1 MRSIYYAYLRMPM
14 LIRLAIILFS
24 ILLSSAILAHL
35 LETKTFP
42 TIFEGFYWAV
52 ITAGTVGYGDFTP
65 ESTEV
70 RILAI
75 FLVFIGASF
84 FAFLTVHLAS
94 SVVKREN
101 RFLEGKNMYKNKD
114 HFIIVGWNERA
125 RHTIQALKEQLK
137 SNHIVLIDESLK
149 ENPLYVEGIHFIH
162 AKPSEDHTWMMAHV
176 KQAHTILITAD
187 ANLKEYEADTN
198 TILSILTARGLNPTV
213 SIHAEVL
220 TTEQTS
226 NAIRAG
232 ADHIIHTSNLASH
245 AMVSSLAKEIL

>member
-24 ILLSSAILAHL
+24 ILFSSAVLAHL

-65 ESTEV
+65 ETTRV
-70 RILAI
+70 RLLAI

-94 SVVKREN
+94 SVVKSEN
-101 RFLEGKNMYKNKD
+101 RFFEGKSMYKNKD

-125 RHTIQALKEQLK
+125 RHTIQALKDKLK

-149 ENPLYVEGIHFIH
+149 VNPLYVEGIHFIH
-162 AKPSEDHTWMMAHV
+162 AKPSEDHTWLMAHIQ
-176 KQAHTILITAD
+176 QAHTILITAD
-187 ANLKEYEADTN
+187 ANLKENEADTN

-220 TTEQTS
+220 TTEQTT
-226 NAIRAG
+226 NAKRAG
-232 ADHIIHTSNLASH
+232 ADYIIHTSNLASH
-245 AMVSSLAKEIL
+245 AMVSNLEKELL